1 MVNSN
6 IYITGDTH
14 ADFNKIFKLCN
25 KYKTNK
31 NDLMI
36 VLGDAGI
43 NYYLNDYD
51 YILKEELLNY
61 PITLF
66 CIHGNHEEI
75 PENIKTYK
83 SKTFNGGIVYY
94 EEKYPN
100 ILFAKDG
107 EVYSLNNKSV
117 LVIGGAYSIDKKY
130 RIKYGYCWY
139 ETEQP
144 NAGIKKRVFEAIK
157 NNNNDIDIV
166 LSHTCPYKYM
176 PREVFMS
183 GVDQSKV
190 DYSTEKFLDEVEKK
204 LNYKKWYCGHYHTE
218 KQINKIEFMF
228 GRIKDF
234 TTGEFVPKLGYNNYE
249 IIRDAFSKKEAQLD
263 SNNPHCPICNS
274 NDIVLQKGDGYKIC
288 GDDTIALICEECKKV
303 YGFNDVKYKQNYP
316 RDL

>member
-1 MVNSN
+1 M
-6 IYITGDTH
+6 IYITGDKH
-14 ADFNKIFKLCN
+14 ADFYEVCCFCKKE
-25 KYKTNK
+25 KTNIS
-31 NDLMI
+31 DLMI
-36 VLGDAGI
+36 ILGDAGI
-43 NYYLNDYD
+43 NYFNDSRD
-51 YILKEELLNY
+51 YKLKKELSECK
-61 PITLF
+61 ITFF
-66 CIHGNHEEI
+66 CVHGNHEER
-75 PENIKTYK
+75 PEKIKTYK
-83 SKTFNGGIVYY
+83 TKEFHNGIVYY
-94 EEKYPN
+94 EEEYPN

-107 EVYSLNNKSV
+107 EIYNLNNKSV
-117 LVIGGAYSIDKKY
+117 LVIGGAYSVDKEY

-144 NAGIKKRVFEAIK
+144 DDDIKKRVFEVIK

-190 DYSTEKFLDEVEKK
+190 DYSTEKFLDEVEKN
-204 LNYKKWYCGHYHTE
+204 LNYKKWYCGHFHTE
-218 KQINKIEFMF
+218 KQIDKIEFMF

-234 TTGEFVPKLGYNNYE
+234 ITGEFVPKLGYNNYE
-249 IIRDAFSKKEAQLD
+249 IIRDAFSKKEAWLD

-274 NDIVLQKGDGYKIC
+274 NDIVLQKGDGYKIY

>member
-14 ADFNKIFKLCN
+14 ADFNKIFKFCN
-25 KYKTNK
+25 KYKANK

-107 EVYSLNNKSV
+107 EIYTLNGKKV
-117 LVIGGAYSIDKKY
+117 LVIGGAYSIDKDY
-130 RIKYGYCWY
+130 RLMMGYNWY
-139 ETEQP
+139 KSEQ
-144 NAGIKKRVFEAIK
+144 ITDECK
-157 NNNNDIDIV
+157 NEIRNKINQDNKIDIV
-166 LSHTCPYKYM
+166 LSHTCPFKYM
-176 PREVFMS
+176 PYEAFLS

-190 DYSTEKFLDEVEKK
+190 DTTTEKFLNEIESK
-204 LNYKKWYCGHYHTE
+204 LNYEKWYCGHYHID
-218 KQINKIEFMF
+218 KKIDKIRFMM
-228 GRIKDF
+228 D
-234 TTGEFVPKLGYNNYE
+234 
-249 IIRDAFSKKEAQLD
+249 
-263 SNNPHCPICNS
+263 
-274 NDIVLQKGDGYKIC
+274 DIDI
-288 GDDTIALICEECKKV
+288 
-303 YGFNDVKYKQNYP
+303 FN
-316 RDL
+316 